1 VKAKAGAAAPIWARL
16 CKDGS
21 TPFLG
26 ESLPCHTK
34 CHFLEKICSSS
45 AHRVLFLS
53 FSSDEY
59 CHKTTVAC
67 STGASLPVLNCY
79 LDEIGYYIDQRW
91 SSSHYCQMAVL
102 LPDNQGNTPMMGY
115 MSSHNNWISRSR
127 WEEAVRHH
135 QQYRNFACRMLR
147 FASNPALFLSV
158 EAAEGQEEST
168 IVLVHRCA
176 SIASYCPVSLLDW
189 VVSLPSRFASGY
201 NVNDDDNNGDYG
213 GRGSWL
219 PRGWFPGDV
228 CAATKDNDGKLPFHR
243 ALEGGGVGVVI
254 PSSIR
259 IEEASPKLERNRLH
273 IVQKLLRWYP
283 LAASTALPNGRS
295 PLVHAIAHGGAWHG
309 IGDSTTT
316 TTTTANDAHLGL
328 LQLLWR
334 NFPEQ
339 SLDIDPVSGLYP
351 FMLAATIVLPAEGLS
366 SRLGRDRIVLENVY
380 NLLRK
385 DPQLIS
391 LGLFR

>member
-1 VKAKAGAAAPIWARL
+1 SNDNNSRRASLEEEGDIGYNDNDDDDDDDTTATSTSENDENYFNDSLHFVHGSSSNNESGGGDGDYSINAKETSSSSSHPSSSYYCHDHDFRHRRRRRHYHHNHHHHLRRRLRQCLHNAQTQLYYMDQWGNTPLHAASYVKPPLRVIEVLFRVGRLLWRYASYYLNKDDTVKAKAGAAAPIWARL

-21 TPFLG
+21 TPFL
-26 ESLPCHTK
+26 
-34 CHFLEKICSSS
+34 
-45 AHRVLFLS
+45 
-53 FSSDEY
+53 
-59 CHKTTVAC
+59 VAC

-259 IEEASPKLERNRLH
+259 IE
-273 IVQKLLRWYP
+273 
-283 LAASTALPNGRS
+283 
-295 PLVHAIAHGGAWHG
+295 
-309 IGDSTTT
+309 
-316 TTTTANDAHLGL
+316 
-328 LQLLWR
+328 
-334 NFPEQ
+334 
-339 SLDIDPVSGLYP
+339 
-351 FMLAATIVLPAEGLS
+351 
-366 SRLGRDRIVLENVY
+366 
-380 NLLRK
+380 
-385 DPQLIS
+385 
-391 LGLFR
+391 

>member
-1 VKAKAGAAAPIWARL
+1 MVCTQWSHPFRFARMNI
-16 CKDGS
+16 
-21 TPFLG
+21 T
-26 ESLPCHTK
+26 TK
-34 CHFLEKICSSS
+34 TI
-45 AHRVLFLS
+45 
-53 FSSDEY
+53 
-59 CHKTTVAC
+59 VAC

-79 LDEIGYYIDQRW
+79 LDEIVYYFDQRW

-115 MSSHNNWISRSR
+115 MSLHHKWNSRTR
-127 WEEAVRHH
+127 WVARHH
-135 QQYRNFACRMLR
+135 QRYRNFACRILR
-147 FASNPALFLSV
+147 FASHPTLFLSL
-158 EAAEGQEEST
+158 AAAEEQEEGQEEST

-189 VVSLPSRFASGY
+189 VVSLPSRFASGH
-201 NVNDDDNNGDYG
+201 VNDDDDNNDDHG

-219 PRGWFPGDV
+219 PRGLFPGDV

-243 ALEGGGVGVVI
+243 ALEGAGVGVVI

-259 IEEASPKLERNRLH
+259 IEEASPKLERNRLY
-273 IVQKLLRWYP
+273 IVQKLLLWYP

-309 IGDSTTT
+309 IRDSTTT
-316 TTTTANDAHLGL
+316 TAASASANDAHLGL

-334 NFPEQ
+334 NSPEQ

-351 FMLAATIVLPAEGLS
+351 FRLAATTVLPAEGLLS
-366 SRLGRDRIVLENVY
+366 RRERLGRERIVLENVY